1 MIKQIKT
8 SLFLLS
14 LVILPAAYAWTEADP
29 LWNKTMSQYKQT
41 NQWVPKDMRTQ
52 LDAERKD
59 QPSKTAYIKS
69 TLNGWEK
76 QEPKYTIA
84 ATDSNWQIL
93 PEQKKSA
100 EGINKML
107 TGLDELKS
115 SLLEGEVKVKR
126 LANENLDGKN
136 LAVFQLSDD
145 GAGKKVSI
153 KVWVHPD
160 TACMVKMDTS
170 MHVAFYADADFSTR
184 YTEPGKEG
192 LCFRG
197 QMQGNI
203 DIQIPFKKAKMSIK
217 QNHADWT
224 PKPVN

>member
-14 LVILPAAYAWTEADP
+14 LVILPAAHARADADI
-29 LWNKTMSQYKQT
+29 LWNKAMAQYKLS
-41 NQWVPKDMRTQ
+41 NQWVPKEIRTQ
-52 LDAERKD
+52 IDAERKG
-59 QPSKTAYIKS
+59 QPGKTAYVKS

-76 QEPKYTIA
+76 QEPKYTSA
-84 ATDSNWQIL
+84 TTDSNWQIL

-100 EGINKML
+100 DGINKML

-115 SLLEGEVKVKR
+115 SLLEDEVKVKR
-126 LANENLDGKN
+126 LANENLNGKN
-136 LAVFQLSDD
+136 LVVFQLSDD
-145 GAGKKVSI
+145 DAGKKVSI

-170 MHVAFYADADFSTR
+170 MHVAFYADADFSTH

-192 LCFRG
+192 MCFRG

-217 QNHADWT
+217 QTHAEWT

>member
-8 SLFLLS
+8 SIFLVS
-14 LVILPAAYAWTEADP
+14 LVILPAAHARAEADP
-29 LWNKTMSQYKQT
+29 LWSKTMSQYKLT
-41 NQWVPKDMRTQ
+41 NQWVPKEIRTQ
-52 LDAERKD
+52 INAERKD
-59 QPSKTAYIKS
+59 QPDKTAYIKS

-76 QEPKYTIA
+76 QEPKYTSA
-84 ATDSNWQIL
+84 TTDSNWQIL
-93 PEQKKSA
+93 PEQQKSA
-100 EGINKML
+100 DGTNKML

-115 SLLEGEVKVKR
+115 SLLEGGVKVKR
-126 LANENLDGKN
+126 LNNESQDGKN

-145 GAGKKVSI
+145 GAGMKIDI
-153 KVWVHPD
+153 KIWVNPD

-170 MHVAFYADADFSTR
+170 MHVAFFADADFSTR

-192 LCFRG
+192 LCFREK
-197 QMQGNI
+197 MQGNI